1 MPRNKKEEIA
11 TLQWAAA
18 MIQCSNAADD
28 DDDGEES
35 NDDDIGDAN
44 VAG

>member
-18 MIQCSNAADD
+18 MIQCSAAVD

-35 NDDDIGDAN
+35 NDDDGDDAN
-44 VAG
+44 VVD